1 MHGQNK
7 ACNQKMQEGE
17 AQDNCLNLPIS
28 DRNLLDGLETAD
40 NIHHVHH
47 NPSIAIPTIEISQYL
62 LFS

>member
-1 MHGQNK
+1 
-7 ACNQKMQEGE
+7 MQEGE